1 MLCQSKKKLFI
12 FRLHLQIFNVESG
25 INFHNIHPYNNP
37 FMKETFIVRNIT
49 KCRYEITILH
59 DTKLEFLDLNLI
71 DKSQNIIID
80 PRNENIKMICT

>member
-1 MLCQSKKKLFI
+1 
-12 FRLHLQIFNVESG
+12 
-25 INFHNIHPYNNP
+25 
-37 FMKETFIVRNIT
+37 MKETFIVRNIT

-71 DKSQNIIID
+71 DASQNIIID